1 MTETIYRLPTWGETV
16 LVIVVAIMLATLAA
30 FLFANSVCRMLDAE
44 AKVQA
49 KRRDSESKALDKW
62 KALYE
67 DEKKHRLEAV
77 SDLMDENLELRK
89 HAKNLEDLLD
99 KVPVSVLKQ
108 IQEEV
113 GAHVQ
118 V

>member
-1 MTETIYRLPTWGETV
+1 MLTETIYKLPDWGETV
-16 LVIVVAIMLATLAA
+16 LVIVIAVMLAALAA
-30 FLFANSVCRMLDAE
+30 YLFANSVCRMLDAE

-49 KRRDSESKALDKW
+49 KRRKDESKALDNW

-67 DEKKHRLEAV
+67 DEKRYRIAV
-77 SDLMDENLELRK
+77 VSGLMDENWDLRK

-99 KVPVSVLKQ
+99 KVPASVLKEAMQ
-108 IQEEV
+108 HE
-113 GAHVQ
+113 VQ

>member
-1 MTETIYRLPTWGETV
+1 MTETIYQLPTWGETV

-49 KRRDSESKALDKW
+49 KRRETESKALDNW

-67 DEKKHRLEAV
+67 DEKKRRLEAV
-77 SDLMDENLELRK
+77 SDLMNENLVLK
-89 HAKNLEDLLD
+89 QHAKNLEDLLD
-99 KVPVSVLKQ
+99 KVPASVLKKLM

-113 GAHVQ
+113 RA
-118 V
+118 